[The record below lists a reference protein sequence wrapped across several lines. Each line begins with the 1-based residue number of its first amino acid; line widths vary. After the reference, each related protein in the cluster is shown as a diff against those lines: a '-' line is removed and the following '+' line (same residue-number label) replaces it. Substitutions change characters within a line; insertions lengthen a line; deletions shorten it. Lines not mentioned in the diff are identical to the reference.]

1 MLVMYGCFT
10 VGKPDPEAVAR
21 VLAAAFGVSLRSVD
35 VSLENEMGN
44 RNWGATVS
52 CDYAY
57 LTGDLACNLSVYGA
71 DEVRPQPS
79 EEELARALARGL
91 GTVVLTSWGNMPWI
105 RKVVTPQGGTTF
117 ARVEFLEGEGEGCL
131 VTATETA
138 LAAFPQAVVEKFPE
152 VVRGFPVATPLAD
165 GLLAGADRNSPA
177 GDVRDLVWAWEALI
191 SRMAAHWSPSNWY
204 GAAMYRE
211 DLENRDRLAA
221 AVEALP
227 ADERAQAEAVVE
239 SLDGAFREGTADDG
253 GRALAAAL
261 DSGTEGFASAPW
273 YWRRRPVALP
283 WETQE

>member
-1 MLVMYGCFT
+1 MYGCFT
-10 VGKPDPEAVAR
+10 ARRPGPEGIAR
-21 VLAAAFGVSLRSVD
+21 VLAAAFGVPLLSVD
-35 VSLENEMGN
+35 VSLESEMEN
-44 RNWGATVS
+44 RNGDASVT
-52 CDYAY
+52 CDYEY
-57 LTGDLACNLSVYGA
+57 LSGDLACNLSVYGA
-71 DEVRPQPS
+71 KEVAPQPS
-79 EEELARALARGL
+79 EEELTRALARGL
-91 GTVVLTSWGNMPWI
+91 DTVVLTSWGTMPSI

-138 LAAFPQAVVEKFPE
+138 LPVFPRAVVEKFPE
-152 VVRGFPVATPLAD
+152 VVRGSPVAAPLAD

-191 SRMAAHWSPSNWY
+191 SRMAAGWPPSDWY
-204 GAAMYRE
+204 GAAMYGE

-239 SLDGAFREGTADDG
+239 SLDAAFREGTADDG

-261 DSGTEGFASAPW
+261 EGGSEGFASAPW

-283 WETQE
+283 WETEE